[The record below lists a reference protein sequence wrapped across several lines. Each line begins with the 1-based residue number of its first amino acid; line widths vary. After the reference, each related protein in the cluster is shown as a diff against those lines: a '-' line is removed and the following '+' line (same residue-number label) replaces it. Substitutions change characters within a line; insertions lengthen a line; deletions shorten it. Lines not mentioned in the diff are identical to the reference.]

1 MRISFDIE
9 NPDGSLTPLTYH
21 DRLVQYNEF
30 VNYKSQIVVRL
41 DVIDVWSYTDNDTER
56 SAWNMDIVKQLMLS
70 VNDKYH
76 TPNWNSIKS
85 IAFSPKVKVPRY
97 KLSKIKTEKGIVVQ
111 RNGSTADVVITSDE
125 AVKNSLLDT
134 IVSTGLVTT
143 VSDLIDTIRY
153 TSSFD
158 IKGMLHVYSTLSNTD
173 PNDIVICDQF
183 APRFLHYHS
192 IIKTN
197 PEIRLQD
204 KSCNFDNNKYKS
216 GWYCSTGSDT
226 YSYIN
231 SWDTT
236 NYVHENALNAIL
248 GESVIDKEAYDS
260 ITQMIKSSNRDDCAV
275 ALSIVGNCNFVASY
289 KYALA
294 WFIMNTNEIMMVN
307 QNVAFKAFRNFIGY
321 EKLRKHGTNY
331 YHHIDQILQAIID
344 NGLYEDGFLEELMQI
359 DDLPIVFE
367 KSKLIKPV
375 KFDLTDLAKQQ
386 VPQIVNPVV

>member
-21 DRLVQYNEF
+21 DRLVQDNKF

-41 DVIDVWSYTDNDTER
+41 DVIDVWSYTHNDVER
-56 SAWNMDIVKQLMLS
+56 NVWNMDIVNQLMLS

-76 TPNWNSIKS
+76 TPNWDSIKS

-111 RNGSTADVVITSDE
+111 RNGSTADVVITSDK

-158 IKGMLHVYSTLSNTD
+158 IKGMVHAYSTLSNTD
-173 PNDIVICDQF
+173 PNDIVICNHF
-183 APRFLHYHS
+183 VPRFLHYHS
-192 IIKTN
+192 ICKTN
-197 PEIRLQD
+197 PKIRIQD
-204 KSCNFDNNKYKS
+204 QSCNFDNNKYES
-216 GWYCSTGSDT
+216 AWYCSTGSDT
-226 YSYIN
+226 YNYIN
-231 SWDTT
+231 SWNTT

-260 ITQMIKSSNRDDCAV
+260 ITQMIKSSNYDDCAL

-294 WFIMNTNEIMMVN
+294 WFIMNTNEIMMLN

-321 EKLRKHGTNY
+321 EKLRKQGTKY
-331 YHHIDQILQAIID
+331 YHHIDQIVLAIID

-359 DDLPIVFE
+359 DDLPIAFE

-375 KFDLTDLAKQQ
+375 KFDLTDLAKQ
-386 VPQIVNPVV
+386 